1 MIFIYHQSNI
11 IFQKNNIT
19 ILKEKDLPRVD
30 ELYPFSHQNNNKS
43 ITQPWI
49 ESSSCSRW
57 ELIQIWLIGKCA
69 ERDMLE
75 HSALSRMSSSNPS
88 LMTQMIYEEGKVKRL
103 LRARG
108 HGWLQGNGI
117 LWTLQD
123 THMDSQ
129 WLWQHLQDLRRVS
142 QTRPQYWAGEVD
154 TKYHP

>member
-1 MIFIYHQSNI
+1 MIFIYRQSNI
-11 IFQKNNIT
+11 IFQKDNIT
-19 ILKEKDLPRVD
+19 FLKEKDLSRVD
-30 ELYPFSHQNNNKS
+30 ELYSFSHQNNNKS

-57 ELIQIWLIGKCA
+57 ELIQIWLTGKCA
-69 ERDMLE
+69 EWDMLE
-75 HSALSRMSSSNPS
+75 HSALSRMSSSNPP
-88 LMTQMIYEEGKVKRL
+88 LRTRVICEEEVKRL

-108 HGWLQGNGI
+108 HGWLWGNGI

-129 WLWQHLQDLRRVS
+129 WLRQHLQDLLRVN